1 MCKSIIEKK
10 KKMHDKTVLL
20 EKSKLHSMEVLIST
34 VLIDSNIIH
43 EDLFLLNNVL
53 REYRDMKKE
62 IRYFRT

>member
-1 MCKSIIEKK
+1 
-10 KKMHDKTVLL
+10 MHDKTVLL
-20 EKSKLHSMEVLIST
+20 EKSKLHGMEVLIST

-43 EDLFLLNNVL
+43 EDPFLLNNVL